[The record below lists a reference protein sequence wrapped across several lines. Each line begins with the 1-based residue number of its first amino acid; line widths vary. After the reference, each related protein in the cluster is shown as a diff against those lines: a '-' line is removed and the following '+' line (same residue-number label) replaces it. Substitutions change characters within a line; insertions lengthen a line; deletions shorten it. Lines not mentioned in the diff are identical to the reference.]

1 MGYKIENMRNFMR
14 NNRCRMRSR
23 KGMELV
29 QVGIMIAVAVG
40 LGLVFKDK
48 TAQFVNSTF
57 SSLLGS
63 SFS

>member
-1 MGYKIENMRNFMR
+1 MGMRLIFLKEDVLGR
-14 NNRCRMRSR
+14 FKVIRSR

-48 TAQFVNSTF
+48 TGQFVSNTF
-57 SSLLGS
+57 GTLLGS
-63 SFS
+63 SFN